1 MNEAQLKEVTQLQL
15 DHEQSMEGLRVK
27 LGKEL
32 AQREAEV
39 CGVVHT
45 VCACRGHLAV
55 CVKKLSIPP
64 IGMYVCTYVHLCT
77 CTCAFN
83 LIHFPFLLCS
93 QLQLIFGT
101 YIYLLHTYFQ

>member
-1 MNEAQLKEVTQLQL
+1 MNEAQLKEVTQLRL

-45 VCACRGHLAV
+45 VCARCGHLAV
-55 CVKKLSIPP
+55 CVKGLSIPP
-64 IGMYVCTYVHLCT
+64 IGMYVCTFMHMYVCL
-77 CTCAFN
+77 
-83 LIHFPFLLCS
+83 
-93 QLQLIFGT
+93 
-101 YIYLLHTYFQ
+101 